1 MFLEAI
7 MATVPKTISVTKKN
21 EAWINARVDSGDFGS
36 TSEYIRDLIRRD
48 EERQTKIEAIR
59 AALIEGEESGIS
71 DWSPE
76 DVREAVKNRLR
87 ENGQLPL
94 E

>member
-1 MFLEAI
+1 

-21 EAWINARVDSGDFGS
+21 EAWINSRVDSGDFGNA
-36 TSEYIRDLIRRD
+36 SEYIRDLIRRD
-48 EERQTKIEAIR
+48 QERQTKIEAIR

-71 DWSPE
+71 DRTPE
-76 DVREAVKNRLR
+76 DIRDAVLERLKAD
-87 ENGQLPL
+87 GKLPL